1 MTQSVVVINKIVATP
16 RVSIVTLSTSA
27 SVPALYT
34 VVMAE
39 QVIVRL
45 PAVLLKIVITSPA
58 INILA
63 GTVTVPPEL
72 ITFQTSPSSIKLGVL
87 RGGAINYS

>member
-16 RVSIVTLSTSA
+16 RVSIVTLPTSA

-58 INILA
+58 LNILA
-63 GTVTVPPEL
+63 GTVTVPPAL
-72 ITFQTSPSSIKLGVL
+72 ITFPTSPATKL
-87 RGGAINYS
+87 

>member
-27 SVPALYT
+27 SVPALYA

-45 PAVLLKIVITSPA
+45 PAVLLKIVITSQS
-58 INILA
+58 L
-63 GTVTVPPEL
+63 
-72 ITFQTSPSSIKLGVL
+72 
-87 RGGAINYS
+87 